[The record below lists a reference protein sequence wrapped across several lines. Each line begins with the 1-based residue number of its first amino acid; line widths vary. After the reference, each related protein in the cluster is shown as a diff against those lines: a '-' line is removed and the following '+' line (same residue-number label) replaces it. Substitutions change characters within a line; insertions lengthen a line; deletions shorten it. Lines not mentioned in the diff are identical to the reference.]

1 MAMTEA
7 VLTRWY
13 KQPGDAVAVG
23 DVLAEIETD
32 KSNVELEASAA
43 GRLGDHL
50 FPEGAAVPVG
60 EPVVRII
67 EDGDDADEA
76 AASAGAGSPPSPAP
90 AEASTSPKRVIPP
103 DG

>member
-13 KQPGDAVAVG
+13 EQPGDAVAVG

-50 FPEGAAVPVG
+50 FPEGAVPVG

-76 AASAGAGSPPSPAP
+76 AASAASAGAGSRPSPAP
-90 AEASTSPKRVIPP
+90 AEASTSPE
-103 DG
+103 G